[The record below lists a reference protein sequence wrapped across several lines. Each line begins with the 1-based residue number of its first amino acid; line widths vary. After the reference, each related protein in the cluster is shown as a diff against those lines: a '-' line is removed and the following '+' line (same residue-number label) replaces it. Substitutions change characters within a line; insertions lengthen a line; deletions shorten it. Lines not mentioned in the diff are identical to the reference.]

1 MLSQD
6 AKILVV
12 DDTLIMREALRR
24 VLATLGYNNVL
35 QAEHGKAALNVLE
48 KNEYK
53 IGVVF
58 LDIVMPFMDG
68 KATLKKIREKSKTLP
83 VVMLTSVADQE
94 AIDEC
99 VKEGI
104 VTYLLKPVNAVNGP
118 AAIGEIFAKL

>member
-12 DDTLIMREALRR
+12 DDTMIMREALRR
-24 VLATLGYNNVL
+24 VLASMGYNNVL
-35 QAEHGKAALNVLE
+35 QAEHGKAALSVLE

-53 IGVVF
+53 VNIVF
-58 LDIVMPFMDG
+58 LDIVMPFLDG
-68 KATLKKIREKSKTLP
+68 RATLKKIREKTKTLP

-99 VKEGI
+99 FNEGI
-104 VTYLLKPVNAVNGP
+104 TTYILKPVNAVNGP
-118 AAIGEIFAKL
+118 ATLSEIFATL

>member
-12 DDTLIMREALRR
+12 DDALIMREALRR
-24 VLATLGYNNVL
+24 VLASLGYNNVL
-35 QAEHGKAALNVLE
+35 QAEHGKGALNVLE
-48 KNEYK
+48 KNQYQVG
-53 IGVVF
+53 IVF

-68 KATLKKIREKSKTLP
+68 KAALKKIREKSKTLP
-83 VVMLTSVADQE
+83 VVMLSSVTDQE

-99 VKEGI
+99 VKEGV

-118 AAIGEIFAKL
+118 ALLTEIFKKL

>member
-12 DDTLIMREALRR
+12 DDALIMREALRR
-24 VLATLGYNNVL
+24 ILAGLGYNNVL
-35 QAEHGKAALNVLE
+35 QAEHGKGALNVLE
-48 KNEYK
+48 KNQYQVG
-53 IGVVF
+53 IVF

-68 KATLKKIREKSKTLP
+68 KAALKKIREKSKTLP
-83 VVMLTSVADQE
+83 VVMLTSVTDQE

-104 VTYLLKPVNAVNGP
+104 VTYLLKPVNAVSGP
-118 AAIGEIFAKL
+118 AMLAELFEKL

>member
-12 DDTLIMREALRR
+12 DDALIMREALRR
-24 VLATLGYNNVL
+24 VLASLGYNNVL
-35 QAEHGKAALNVLE
+35 QAEHGKGALNVLE
-48 KNEYK
+48 KNQYQVG
-53 IGVVF
+53 IVF

-68 KATLKKIREKSKTLP
+68 KAALKKIREKSKTLP
-83 VVMLTSVADQE
+83 VVMLSSVTDQE

-118 AAIGEIFAKL
+118 ALLTEIFKKL

>member
-1 MLSQD
+1 MLSQN

-24 VLATLGYNNVL
+24 VLASLGYNNVL

-48 KNEYK
+48 KHQYQVG
-53 IGVVF
+53 IVF
-58 LDIVMPFMDG
+58 LDIVMPFLDG

-104 VTYLLKPVNAVNGP
+104 VTYLLKPINAVSGP
-118 AAIGEIFAKL
+118 ELLTGIFKTL